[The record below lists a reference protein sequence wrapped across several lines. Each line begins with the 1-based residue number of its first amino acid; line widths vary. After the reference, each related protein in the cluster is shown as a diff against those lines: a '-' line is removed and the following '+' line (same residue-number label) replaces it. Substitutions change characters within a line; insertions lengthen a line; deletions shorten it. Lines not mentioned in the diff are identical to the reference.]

1 MILVTGSSGL
11 IGRAITARLQY
22 AGHTVRLFDLADGT
36 GQDVCDPSA
45 LAAAMEGIDGVI
57 HLAAVSRVVWAQQ
70 DPSKAWAVNVDAF
83 SELLDLARTARRPPW
98 VVFSSSREAYGE
110 PETLP
115 VPETAPLK
123 PMNAYA
129 RTKVEGE
136 GMMERARTSG
146 IVANIV
152 RFSNVYGDVRDH
164 HDRVVPAFARSAAT
178 NGVIRLEGAENEFDF
193 THVAD
198 VARGLHLLVDR
209 TVSGQCLDPIHLV
222 SGHGTTLAQLADLA
236 VAESGGG
243 VSPEHHAPR
252 NYDVTRFVGD
262 PTRARDTLGW
272 AAEISLGEGFAGLV
286 ADFRAMNRARGEVRA
301 RDYLTRAS

>member
-11 IGRAITARLQY
+11 IGRAITARLQHK
-22 AGHTVRLFDLADGT
+22 GHAVRLFDLADGT
-36 GQDVCDPSA
+36 GDDVCDPSA
-45 LAAAMEGIDGVI
+45 LAAAMEGVEGVI
-57 HLAAVSRVVWAQQ
+57 HLAAVSRVVWAQR
-70 DPSKAWAVNVDAF
+70 DPANAWAVNVDAF
-83 SELLDLARTARRPPW
+83 GRLLDLACAAHRPPW
-98 VVFSSSREAYGE
+98 VIFSSSREAYGE
-110 PETLP
+110 PDTLP

-123 PMNAYA
+123 PINAYA

-136 GMMERARTSG
+136 AMMKRARTRG

-164 HDRVVPAFARSAAT
+164 HDRVVTAFAQSAAT

-209 TVSGQCLDPIHLV
+209 TIAGESFDPIHLV
-222 SGHGTTLAQLADLA
+222 SGHGTTLTQLAALA
-236 VAESGGG
+236 LAQSGGG

-252 NYDVTRFVGD
+252 NYDVARFVGD

-272 AAEISLGEGFAGLV
+272 AAEISLAEGFAGLV
-286 ADFRAMNRARGEVRA
+286 ADFRAKSAVRGEVRA
-301 RDYLTRAS
+301 FDPLTLAS